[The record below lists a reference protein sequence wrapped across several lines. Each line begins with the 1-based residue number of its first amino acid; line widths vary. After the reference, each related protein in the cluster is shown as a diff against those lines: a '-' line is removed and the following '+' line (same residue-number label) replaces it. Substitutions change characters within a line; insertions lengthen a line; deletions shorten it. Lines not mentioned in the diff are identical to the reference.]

1 MHSGLSLAKA
11 TLLLSEL
18 RGSDGQPLY
27 LLTQKLLQQQVS
39 LHLLT
44 LVQSSTSA
52 TSGVSTFVFF
62 LQLKT
67 LGECVVQ
74 KAGGGLRL
82 LSSTAWRNIYHP
94 QLPLLAKTTMRL
106 GKLHPSVFSTT
117 YSYWEP
123 GAYPKEHGAQGWV
136 SSCIL
141 YSPET

>member
-62 LQLKT
+62 FTAEDTGGVCCAEGRGRTAAALQYSLEEYLPPT
-67 LGECVVQ
+67 
-74 KAGGGLRL
+74 AP
-82 LSSTAWRNIYHP
+82 STGQDNHAF
-94 QLPLLAKTTMRL
+94 
-106 GKLHPSVFSTT
+106 G
-117 YSYWEP
+117 
-123 GAYPKEHGAQGWV
+123 
-136 SSCIL
+136 
-141 YSPET
+141 